1 MRSAVEPDSLSRAL
15 AAAIRRYDGRS
26 PVTEQVRY
34 HFARYAGEAPL
45 RMQLVL
51 AVAEAEGVEPESAIE
66 AACAVEI
73 LHHCAL
79 VHEAVANDVEPD
91 TVPGRF
97 GLAHGINAGDAL
109 CALAYLQL
117 VSQPVRPAKR
127 TVAMTRVLHEANY
140 AMCAARAGGT
150 DAAAVLL
157 GAACELG
164 ALAAGADE
172 ARARGYAR
180 LGRSYGDETVTG
192 IDPGSHVRGLLDAAR
207 P

>member
-1 MRSAVEPDSLSRAL
+1 MSSAVEPDSLLQSL
-15 AAAIRRYDGRS
+15 DAAIRRFDGRS
-26 PVTEQVRY
+26 PVTEQVRF
-34 HFARYAGEAPL
+34 HVGTTAGTPL

-51 AVAEAEGVEPESAIE
+51 AVAAAEGAHPEAALD

-79 VHEAVANDVEPD
+79 VHADVAAGGERG
-91 TVPGRF
+91 VPARF

-109 CALAYLQL
+109 SALAYLQL
-117 VSQPVRPAKR
+117 VTAPTRPPER

-140 AMCAARAGGT
+140 ALCAARAAGESADG
-150 DAAAVLL
+150 VLL

-164 ALAAGADE
+164 ALAAGGDA
-172 ARARGYAR
+172 ARARAYAR
-180 LGRSYGDETVTG
+180 FGRSFGAERVG
-192 IDPGSHVRGLLDAAR
+192 IEPNEAVHTLLDSAR